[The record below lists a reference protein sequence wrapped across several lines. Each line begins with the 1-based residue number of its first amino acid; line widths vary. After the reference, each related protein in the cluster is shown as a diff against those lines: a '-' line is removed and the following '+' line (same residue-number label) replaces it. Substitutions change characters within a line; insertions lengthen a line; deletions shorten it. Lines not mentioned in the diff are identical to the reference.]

1 MRRNMSESYK
11 RLPRIT
17 STYNRY
23 YYDMIVELSELIDFN
38 HPVFRGKSVRN
49 RSLGSVQMLLV
60 EMALQNDEVLQT
72 LKKYMIWRGRDW
84 TPVNFYGMKK
94 Y

>member
-72 LKKYMIWRGRDW
+72 LKKYMIWRGMDW